1 MDDTEAGPGA
11 LPLREAAFVEA
22 YLRNGGHGAAAARE
36 VGYKPTNAAS
46 TASTILA
53 KPNVRELM
61 RASWEK
67 LGLTP
72 EAIGRSLLRNLD
84 AKKGVL
90 NPINGDVV
98 DVSDPASQVQAANV
112 AAKVLGL
119 HPDPRFDV
127 GVSVSGAV
135 VVQHLAPLA
144 PDPFAAAEIIDGEVR
159 ELAG

>member
-1 MDDTEAGPGA
+1 MDDDA
-11 LPLREAAFVEA
+11 LPALTLREARFVNNYIA
-22 YLRNGGHGAAAARE
+22 NGGNGAMAARDA
-36 VGYKPTNAAS
+36 GYSAKSAS
-46 TASTILA
+46 VQASESLA

-72 EAIGRSLLRNLD
+72 EAIGKSLLRNLD
-84 AKKGVL
+84 ARKGVI
-90 NPINGDVV
+90 NPVTGDVV

-119 HPDPRFDV
+119 HPDPRFDI
-127 GVSVSGAV
+127 GVSVAGAV

-144 PDPFAAAEIIDGEVR
+144 PDPFAEIIDGAVR
-159 ELAG
+159 ELA